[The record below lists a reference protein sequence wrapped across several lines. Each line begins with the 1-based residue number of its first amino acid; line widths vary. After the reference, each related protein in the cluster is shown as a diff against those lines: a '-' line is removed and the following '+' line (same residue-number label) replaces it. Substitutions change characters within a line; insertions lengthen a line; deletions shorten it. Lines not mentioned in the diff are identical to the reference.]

1 MKKFG
6 IIMTCILIGSSI
18 FLLGFNY
25 KNLSEPNAY
34 YQVYL
39 DDEVIGVIKS
49 KKALERY
56 IDNEGSQIKRKYNV
70 DVVYAPEGLEIK
82 KITTYDKK
90 LDSVRS
96 IYNKIKEQR
105 PFRIKGYQVTI
116 RQVVASAEK
125 EDETEEKISRY
136 YVLDES
142 IFNKAAEE
150 IVKIFVGE
158 EQYESYK
165 NKTQTPIETT
175 GNIITDVYIDGDKTI
190 KETKIPITEDIYTT
204 AEDLTHDLVFGKDS
218 STKKYVVQMGDT
230 IERIAFNNQIS
241 VGEFLISNP
250 EFTSENS
257 LLYPNQEVVI
267 GITNPQLSVVKVVY
281 SVEDH
286 ESNYNQ
292 EVIEDK
298 EMLLGEEI
306 VETKG
311 EKGLDRVSQNMK
323 YVNGEISYIDP
334 KGKEVLRTPVNEV
347 IRRGTH
353 YIPHVGSLTSW
364 HWPTTSGWT
373 ITSYY
378 AWRINPINGKR
389 ELHDAID
396 IAGTGY
402 GSPIYAANNGTVEVA
417 SYTSI
422 NGNYVIINHNNGY
435 YTYYGHM
442 SRFGQIKVGQVVA
455 RGSVIGYVGDTGWAT
470 GPHVHFAIW
479 SGFPYHSGSRSHN
492 PLNFY

>member
-1 MKKFG
+1 
-6 IIMTCILIGSSI
+6 MTCLLIGGSI

-25 KNLSEPNAY
+25 KNLSEPNAF

-39 DDEVIGVIKS
+39 DDKVIGVIKS
-49 KKALERY
+49 KKSLERY
-56 IDNEGSQIKRKYNV
+56 INQEGSQIKRKYGV
-70 DVVYAPEGLEIK
+70 ETVYAPEGLEIK

-90 LDSVRS
+90 VDSVRS
-96 IYNKIKEQR
+96 IYNKIKEAR
-105 PFRIKGYQVTI
+105 PFTIKGYQVTI
-116 RQVVASAEK
+116 RQTVTSAEK
-125 EDETEEKISRY
+125 ENETEEKINKY
-136 YVLDES
+136 YVLSEE
-142 IFNKAAEE
+142 IFRQAAEAT
-150 IVKIFVGE
+150 VKIFVGE
-158 EQYESYK
+158 EQYEAYK
-165 NKTQTPIETT
+165 NNLQTPIDTT

-190 KETKIPITEDIYTT
+190 KETKIPVTEEIYTSS
-204 AEDLTHDLVFGKDS
+204 EDLTHDLVFGKNS
-218 STKKYVVQMGDT
+218 STNKYIVQVGDT
-230 IERIAFNNQIS
+230 IEKIAFNNQIS

-250 EFTSENS
+250 EFTSEHS

-267 GITNPQLSVVKVVY
+267 SITDPQLSVVKIVY

-286 ESNYNQ
+286 ESNYEQ
-292 EVIEDK
+292 EIVKDDD
-298 EMLLGEEI
+298 MMLGEEY

-323 YVNGEISYIDP
+323 YVNGEISYIEP
-334 KGKEVLRTPVNEV
+334 KGKEMLKAPVNEV

-353 YIPHVGSLTSW
+353 YIPNVGVLTSW
-364 HWPTTSGWT
+364 YWPTQSGWT

-402 GSPIYAANNGTVEVA
+402 GSPIFAANNGTVEVA
-417 SYTSI
+417 SYTDI

-442 SRFGQIKVGQVVA
+442 SRMNVQKGQTVA
-455 RGSVIGYVGDTGWAT
+455 RGSTIGFVGDTGWAT
-470 GPHVHFAIW
+470 GPHVHYGIW
-479 SGFPYHSGSRSHN
+479 YGFPYRSGSRSQN

>member
-1 MKKFG
+1 MKRFG

-39 DDEVIGVIKS
+39 DDEVIGVVKS

-56 IDNEGSQIKRKYNV
+56 IDKEGDQIKRKYGV

-82 KITTYDKK
+82 KITTYDQK

-105 PFRIKGYQVTI
+105 PFTIKGYQVTI
-116 RQVVASAEK
+116 RQTVASTEG
-125 EDETEEKISRY
+125 ENETKEKINKY
-136 YVLDES
+136 YVLKEE
-142 IFNKAAEE
+142 IFSQAAEE
-150 IVKIFVGE
+150 TVKIFVGE
-158 EQYESYK
+158 EQYEAYK
-165 NKTQTPIETT
+165 TDSQIPIDTT
-175 GNIITDVYIDGDKTI
+175 GSIITDVYIDGDKTI
-190 KETKIPITEDIYTT
+190 KETKIPVTEDIYIS

-218 STKKYVVQMGDT
+218 ATKKYVVQMGDT
-230 IERIAFNNQIS
+230 IEKIAFNNQIS
-241 VGEFLISNP
+241 IGEFLISNP
-250 EFTSENS
+250 EFTNENS

-267 GITNPQLSVVKVVY
+267 GITDPQLSVVKIVY

-286 ESNYNQ
+286 ESNYGQ
-292 EVIEDK
+292 EIVKDDNMMI
-298 EMLLGEEI
+298 GEEF

-323 YVNGEISYIDP
+323 YVNGEINYIEP
-334 KGKEVLRTPVNEV
+334 KGKEVLKVPINEV

-364 HWPTTSGWT
+364 QWPTQSGWT

-402 GSPIYAANNGTVEVA
+402 GSPLYAANNGTVEVA
-417 SYTSI
+417 SYTDM

-442 SRFGQIKVGQVVA
+442 SKILVQKGQTVA
-455 RGSVIGYVGDTGWAT
+455 RGSTIGKVGDTGWAT
-470 GPHVHFAIW
+470 GPHVHFGIW
-479 SGFPYHSGSRSHN
+479 SGFPYRGGSRSHN

>member
-1 MKKFG
+1 
-6 IIMTCILIGSSI
+6 MTCILIGGSI

-25 KNLSEPNAY
+25 KNLSEPNVY

-56 IDNEGSQIKRKYNV
+56 INGEGSQIKRKYNV
-70 DVVYAPEGLEIK
+70 DNVYAPEGLEIK

-90 LDSVRS
+90 VDSVKT
-96 IYNKIKEQR
+96 IYNKIKEER
-105 PFRIKGYQVTI
+105 PFTIKGYQVTI
-116 RQVVASAEK
+116 RQTVASAEEENK
-125 EDETEEKISRY
+125 TEEKISRY
-136 YVLDES
+136 YVLSED
-142 IFNKAAEE
+142 IFREAAEE
-150 IVKIFVGE
+150 TVKIFVGE
-158 EQYESYK
+158 EQYEAYK

-175 GNIITDVYIDGDKTI
+175 GSIITDVYIDGDKTI
-190 KETKIPITEDIYTT
+190 KETKIPVTEDIYTSSET
-204 AEDLTHDLVFGKDS
+204 LAHDLIFGKDS
-218 STKKYVVQMGDT
+218 STKQYVVQIGDT
-230 IERIAFNNQIS
+230 IEKIAFNNQIS

-250 EFTSENS
+250 EFSSEKS

-267 GITNPQLSVVKVVY
+267 GITNPQLSVVKIVY

-286 ESNYNQ
+286 ESNYDQ
-292 EVIEDK
+292 EIVQDND
-298 EMLLGEEI
+298 MMLGEEI

-323 YVNGEISYIDP
+323 YVNGDINYIDP
-334 KGKEVLRTPVNEV
+334 KGKEVLKAPVNEV

-402 GSPIYAANNGTVEVA
+402 GSPIYAANNGTVIEA
-417 SYTSI
+417 RYTYI
-422 NGNYVIINHNNGY
+422 NGNYIIINHNNGY

-442 SRFGQIKVGQVVA
+442 SRFNQIKEGQVVA

-470 GPHVHFAIW
+470 GPHVHFGIW
-479 SGFPYHSGSRSHN
+479 RGRPYYGGRSLN

>member
-1 MKKFG
+1 
-6 IIMTCILIGSSI
+6 MTCILIGSSV

-49 KKALERY
+49 RKALERY
-56 IDNEGSQIKRKYNV
+56 IDEEGSQIKRKYNV
-70 DVVYAPEGLEIK
+70 DNVYAPDGLEIK

-90 LDSVRS
+90 VDSVKT
-96 IYNKIKEQR
+96 IYNKIKEER
-105 PFRIKGYQVTI
+105 PFTIKGYQVTV
-116 RQVVASAEK
+116 RQTVASAEEENK
-125 EDETEEKISRY
+125 TEEKINRY
-136 YVLDES
+136 YVLNEE
-142 IFNKAAEE
+142 IFREAAEE
-150 IVKIFVGE
+150 TIKIFVGE
-158 EQYESYK
+158 EQYETYK
-165 NKTQTPIETT
+165 NDLQIPIDTT
-175 GNIITDVYIDGDKTI
+175 GSIITDIYIDGDKTI
-190 KETKIPITEDIYTT
+190 KEMKIPVTEEIYTSAT
-204 AEDLTHDLVFGKDS
+204 DLTHDLVFGKDS
-218 STKKYVVQMGDT
+218 STKKYIVQMGDT
-230 IERIAFNNQIS
+230 IDKIAFNNRIS

-267 GITNPQLSVVKVVY
+267 GITNPQLSVVKIVY

-286 ESNYNQ
+286 ESNYGQ
-292 EVIEDK
+292 EIIQDDD
-298 EMLLGEEI
+298 MMLGEEF

-323 YVNGEISYIDP
+323 YVNGEINYIEP
-334 KGKEVLRTPVNEV
+334 KGKEILKAPINEV

-353 YIPHVGSLTSW
+353 YIPSVGSLTSW
-364 HWPTTSGWT
+364 YWPTNSGWT

-378 AWRINPINGKR
+378 AWRINPINGQR
-389 ELHDAID
+389 ELHDAVD

-417 SYTSI
+417 SYNYM

-442 SRFGQIKVGQVVA
+442 SKILVQKDQGVA
-455 RGSVIGYVGDTGWAT
+455 RGSKIGLVGDTGWAT
-470 GPHVHFAIW
+470 GPHVHFGIW
-479 SGFPYHSGSRSHN
+479 YGFPYRNGSRSQN